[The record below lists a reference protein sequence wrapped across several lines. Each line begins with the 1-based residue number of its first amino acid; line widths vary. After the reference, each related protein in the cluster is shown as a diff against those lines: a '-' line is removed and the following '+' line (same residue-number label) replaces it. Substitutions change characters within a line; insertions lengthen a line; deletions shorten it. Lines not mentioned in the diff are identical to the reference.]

1 MLKTTFD
8 QDGWEKRSQQQPK
21 RIEEKGLNH
30 RKRPSLAA
38 DDLAEILYLL
48 QVKPEFFAATQL
60 DPLNQNRQN
69 FWDITHNKPL
79 NIAKDLSVTLFQAF
93 GFLSTGRFESKI
105 LWRKLFE
112 NGCEKLQDEILDFER
127 SNLSS
132 PPFDSK
138 TLQLRKLCDRIIL
151 NIIEKKILFRNARLI
166 KNKKTSTP
174 RYLQALNKL
183 LDSTATGKTFP
194 LLKSGW
200 NIILLERKRMHNTRT
215 LSFLNEIPQV
225 DLEQFLIGGRN
236 ITSFPIAT
244 IKGMVVLNRNQNK
257 IITNSSLV
265 YPGQSGR
272 GKLNRVCV
280 DAHETNSCRPLQIA
294 PYIAKK
300 VSHELHGRHM
310 SLIRGRKSQI
320 NKVSKEFSGKNCCGY
335 VVEKNGKMFDLRIFE
350 NPHDFNPLA
359 RHFAEFLFGTFL
371 YTDILSPAG
380 RDIEINSQK
389 INLPKASKIEIEG
402 VKIEDHGLSDFPIHD
417 IDCLWLERRSKPS
430 YMAITG

>member
-21 RIEEKGLNH
+21 RKEAKGLNH
-30 RKRPSLAA
+30 RKKPSLAA

-48 QVKPEFFAATQL
+48 QVKPEFAATQL

-69 FWDITHNKPL
+69 LWDITHNKPL
-79 NIAKDLSVTLFQAF
+79 NIAKNLSVTLFQAF
-93 GFLSTGRFESKI
+93 GLLSTGRFESKM
-105 LWRKLFE
+105 LWCKLFE
-112 NGCEKLQDEILDFER
+112 DGCEKLQGEILDFER

-138 TLQLRKLCDRIIL
+138 TLQLRKLCDRIVL

-166 KNKKTSTP
+166 KNKKTSNP
-174 RYLQALNKL
+174 RYLQALNKI
-183 LDSTATGKTFP
+183 LDSTAIGKTFP

-200 NIILLERKRMHNTRT
+200 NIILLERKRIQNTRT
-215 LSFLNEIPQV
+215 LSFLNELSQV
-225 DLEQFLIGGRN
+225 DLKQFIGGRN
-236 ITSFPIAT
+236 TNHHHIAT
-244 IKGMVVLNRNQNK
+244 IKGMVVLNQNQNK

-265 YPGQSGR
+265 YSGQLGR

-300 VSHELHGRHM
+300 VSHELHGQHT
-310 SLIRGRKSQI
+310 SLIRGWKSQI

-335 VVEKNGKMFDLRIFE
+335 VIEKNGKMFDLRIFE

-371 YTDILSPAG
+371 STAPTG

-389 INLPKASKIEIEG
+389 INLPSPTNCWIEG

-417 IDCLWLERRSKPS
+417 IDCLWLENRSKPS